1 MSLKYEGV
9 AIQASHSQPTCDTQK
24 LTGFYLKMFNSPNQV
39 LFKNNFSENVQIA
52 EHFNSVLVD
61 IRVLSQKTMKEIWDN
76 DEDEFWNSQ

>member
-1 MSLKYEGV
+1 
-9 AIQASHSQPTCDTQK
+9 
-24 LTGFYLKMFNSPNQV
+24 MFNSPNQV